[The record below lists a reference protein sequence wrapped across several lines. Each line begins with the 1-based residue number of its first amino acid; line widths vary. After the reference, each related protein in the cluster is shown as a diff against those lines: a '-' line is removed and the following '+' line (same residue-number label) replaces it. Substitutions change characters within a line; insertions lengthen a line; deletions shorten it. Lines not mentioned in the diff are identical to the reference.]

1 MCLMIIVKV
10 AKNQG
15 FTLCLEDTIFEK
27 LQGGWEGG
35 QIERI
40 TSFTDIRNLMTPNN
54 TLNIMKIMLFQENV
68 ENLKNHAF

>member
-1 MCLMIIVKV
+1 MCVMIILKV

-27 LQGGWEGG
+27 RQGGGS

-40 TSFTDIRNLMTPNN
+40 TSFTDIKNLMTPSN